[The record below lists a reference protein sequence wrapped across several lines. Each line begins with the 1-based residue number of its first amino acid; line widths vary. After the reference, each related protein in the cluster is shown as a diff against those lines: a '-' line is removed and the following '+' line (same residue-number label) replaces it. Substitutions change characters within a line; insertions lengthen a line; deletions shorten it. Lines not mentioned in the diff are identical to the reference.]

1 MDDEVLDVTKLK
13 YVLYARK
20 STDDPDRQ
28 AQSIPEQIDEC
39 EELAQRLH
47 LNVVKPYLR
56 EEKSAKKPHLRK
68 VFDTMLKDIRAGKY
82 DAILA
87 WNPDRLARNMLEAGI
102 LIQMVDEGVIKDL
115 KFVTHVYSHDAN
127 GKMLLGMAFVLSKQY
142 SDKLS
147 QDVTR
152 GVRGRAE
159 KGKTPTPK
167 YGYINDEGI
176 YRPDNQDECR
186 NFDLMCGAWQMRKK
200 GDSIEKISDY
210 LNGEGFYRVIKK
222 SGNKLFVDPQKLSDI
237 FKDSFYYGVLNQAKQ
252 QVDLR
257 ELYDFEAAVSEDDW
271 NMVQS
276 LSYRKIKPSKP
287 HKLAFYPL
295 RLMVLCSY
303 CGMSMRVGPSKRG
316 SGVYRLHYRCDNKQC
331 IRNSE
336 ENRSKRLGDLTR
348 IKVSVR
354 GKVLFDFIYQ
364 FLEDGLNFTE
374 AEYKKY
380 YEGISHLTD
389 QKREKIRTELNS
401 RRGALKAVKREIS
414 ELSLASIKHKEGDR
428 MYTEIKGKV
437 EELEQQEQELTKSIS
452 GLEEKLS
459 DPEKDKLSLEQFL
472 NLSKNAVRIVKSP
485 IPEVKDQICRLI
497 FLNLTIDDKNVL
509 SYQLKPPFD
518 ALLKHR
524 HLLPSRGGGN

>member
-1 MDDEVLDVTKLK
+1 MDEELDYSKFK

-20 STDDPDRQ
+20 STDDPKRQ
-28 AQSIPEQIDEC
+28 AQSIPDQITEC
-39 EELAQRLH
+39 EELADRLH
-47 LNVVKPYLR
+47 LNVIKPYLR
-56 EEKSAKKPHLRK
+56 EEKSAKKPHLRPL
-68 VFDTMLKDIRAGKY
+68 FNQMIKDIKAGKY

-87 WNPDRLARNMLEAGI
+87 WNPDRLARNMLEAGL
-102 LIQMVDEGVIKDL
+102 LIDMVDNGTIRDL
-115 KFVTHVYSHDAN
+115 KFVTHVYSPDAN

-152 GVRGRAE
+152 GVRSRAE
-159 KGKTPTPK
+159 RGKTPTPK

-176 YRPDNQDECR
+176 YRPDNQNGCR
-186 NFDLMCGAWQMRKK
+186 NFDLMCEAWQMRKK
-200 GDSIEKISDY
+200 GDSIEKISEY
-210 LNGEGFYRVIKK
+210 LNGEGFCRLIKK
-222 SGNKLFVDPQKLSDI
+222 SGDKLFVDPQKLSQI
-237 FKDSFYYGVLNQAKQ
+237 FQDSFYYGVLNQAKQ

-257 ELYDFEAAVSEDDW
+257 ELYDFVPAVSEDDW
-271 NMVQS
+271 NTIQS

-303 CGMSMRVGPSKRG
+303 CGMSMRVGPSKRRT
-316 SGVYRLHYRCDNKQC
+316 GVWRLHYRCDNKQC

-336 ENRSKRLGDLTR
+336 DNRNKRFSDPSR

-354 GKVLFDFIYQ
+354 AKVLFDFIYQ

-374 AEYKKY
+374 TEYKKY
-380 YEGISHLTD
+380 YEGITHLTD

-414 ELSLASIKHKEGDR
+414 ELSLASIKHKEGER
-428 MYTEIKGKV
+428 MYAEIKSKV
-437 EELEQQEQELTKSIS
+437 EELEQQEQELTKSIT

-472 NLSKNAVRIVKSP
+472 NLSKNAVRIAKSP

-497 FLNLTIDDKNVL
+497 FLNLTIDYKNVL

-524 HLLPSRGGGN
+524 HQLLSRGPGN